1 MLHVKL
7 CVVNVTV
14 IMVLYDAFN
23 FVLQNP
29 LVTGTVEYVKVIVR
43 LRQFL
48 YVVFQ
53 NDKLQVEFAP
63 FFFLLRELQ

>member
-1 MLHVKL
+1 VLHVKL

-14 IMVLYDAFN
+14 IMVLHDAFN

-29 LVTGTVEYVKVIVR
+29 LVTGTIEYVKVIVR

-53 NDKLQVEFAP
+53 NDKLQVENAP
-63 FFFLLRELQ
+63 FFFLLRELL